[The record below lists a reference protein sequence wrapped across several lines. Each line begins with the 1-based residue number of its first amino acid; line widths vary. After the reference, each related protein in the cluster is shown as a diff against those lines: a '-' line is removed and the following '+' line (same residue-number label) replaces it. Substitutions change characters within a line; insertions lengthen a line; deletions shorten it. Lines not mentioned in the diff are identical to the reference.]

1 MSDQVR
7 KFNYGIEDDRFYI
20 QYQEQTNTYLVK
32 DKIKESET
40 VLDNVDCDTTPS
52 DLLYMLYEDLEEDK

>member
-1 MSDQVR
+1 MSGQVR

-40 VLDNVDCDTTPS
+40 ILDNVDCDTTPS
-52 DLLYMLYEDLEEDK
+52 DLLYMLYEELEEDK

>member
-40 VLDNVDCDTTPS
+40 ILDNVDCDTTPS

>member
-1 MSDQVR
+1 MSGQVR

-20 QYQEQTNTYLVK
+20 QYQEQTNTYLVR
-32 DKIKESET
+32 DKLKESET

-52 DLLYMLYEDLEEDK
+52 DLLYMLYEDLAEDK

>member
-1 MSDQVR
+1 MLGQVR

-20 QYQEQTNTYLVK
+20 QYQEQTNTYLVR

>member
-1 MSDQVR
+1 MSGQVR

-20 QYQEQTNTYLVK
+20 QYQEQTNTYLVR
-32 DKIKESET
+32 DKLKESET

>member
-32 DKIKESET
+32 DKVKESET
-40 VLDNVDCDTTPS
+40 ILDNVDCDTTPS